1 MWDILLQLLSS
12 SSTPWIVGIITAF
25 ITGWWALKKLRYE
38 KRLEKFKET
47 NASLFKERKQEVLA
61 AIATLSI
68 FKRDPEFEK
77 NTIDVL
83 LSRLYTELDYDVI
96 NSILTTLIQDSNREE
111 LLYIARGLQDINR
124 NFFIQE
130 HPLNLRL
137 SDMDNAL
144 KKLDESNRHFGND
157 GYKTLLAD
165 KKVDAE
171 IYVRNKEL
179 VQKKYEAEFLDL
191 FSYQK
196 YKLVWHKQVTADA
209 YAAFMRKA
217 FLTKERGN
225 LVMDLFQND
234 FNYVYMAEVTTTV
247 TKVKRSAFG
256 YGTFAETDFFNI
268 TFERNS
274 FINAV
279 IKESSFKGGSI
290 SDTDFSK
297 VNFEGVVFENITFT
311 KTKFNTTDFRRT
323 KFINC
328 SGLQQ
333 ADFTDAICYDDECI
347 FPHGIIV
354 ENENDYR
361 ARITETQKLQTAES
375 VTE

>member
-157 GYKTLLAD
+157 AYKTLLAD

-256 YGTFAETDFFNI
+256 YGTFAEANFFNI
-268 TFERNS
+268 IFERNS
-274 FINAV
+274 FANAQ
-279 IKESSFKGGSI
+279 IQHSSFQGGRMT
-290 SDTDFSK
+290 DTDFSS
-297 VNFEGVVFENITFT
+297 VMFDGVLFENIAFSNCNFT
-311 KTKFNTTDFRRT
+311 AAEFTRT
-323 KFINC
+323 RFINC
-328 SGLQQ
+328 SGLKQENFEQ
-333 ADFTDAICYDDECI
+333 IFCYGTECI
-347 FPHGIIV
+347 FPDGIQV
-354 ENENDYR
+354 DKEQND
-361 ARITETQKLQTAES
+361 QTAIAEQEPPK
-375 VTE
+375 TIK

>member
-1 MWDILLQLLSS
+1 MWEIILQLLSS
-12 SSTPWIVGIITAF
+12 SSTPWIIGIITAL

-47 NASLFKERKQEVLA
+47 NDSLFKERKQEVLA

-96 NSILTTLIQDSNREE
+96 NSILTTLIQDSNRQE

-124 NFFIQE
+124 NFFTQ
-130 HPLNLRL
+130 HYPLNMRINDIDRAVQQLE
-137 SDMDNAL
+137 D
-144 KKLDESNRHFGND
+144 SNLHFGND
-157 GYKTLLAD
+157 VYKTMLAE
-165 KKVDAE
+165 KKVDAG
-171 IYVRNKEL
+171 IYVRNKEF
-179 VQKKYEAEFLDL
+179 VQKKYESEFLDL

-196 YKLVWHKQVTADA
+196 YKLIWHKQVTADA

-217 FLTKERGN
+217 FLAKENGN

-234 FNYVYMAEVTTTV
+234 FNYVFMSEVTTTI

-256 YGTFAETDFFNI
+256 SASFAETNFFNL

-274 FINAV
+274 FANAV
-279 IKESSFKGGSI
+279 IKESSFRGGTI

-297 VNFEGVVFENITFT
+297 VNFEGVQFENITFK
-311 KTKFNTTDFRRT
+311 KTKFNTTDFKRT

-328 SGLQQ
+328 SGLEQ
-333 ADFTDAICYDDECI
+333 ADFIDAIYYDTECV
-347 FPHGIIV
+347 FPEGITV
-354 ENENDYR
+354 EHENDYR
-361 ARITETQKLQTAES
+361 IRIAEEQKMQATG
-375 VTE
+375 

>member
-157 GYKTLLAD
+157 TYKTLLAD

-179 VQKKYEAEFLDL
+179 VQKKYETEFLDL

-256 YGTFAETDFFNI
+256 YGTFAEADFFNI

-274 FINAV
+274 FVNAV
-279 IKESSFKGGSI
+279 IKESSFRGGSI

-297 VNFEGVVFENITFT
+297 VNFEGVVFENITFAR
-311 KTKFNTTDFRRT
+311 TKFNTTDFRKT

-333 ADFTDAICYDDECI
+333 EDFNDAICYDNDCT
-347 FPHGIIV
+347 FPAGIVV
-354 ENENDYR
+354 EHENDYR
-361 ARITETQKLQTAES
+361 ARIAETQKLQAAE
-375 VTE
+375 

>member
-1 MWDILLQLLSS
+1 MWEILLQLLSS
-12 SSTPWIVGIITAF
+12 SSTPWIVGIITAL

-124 NFFIQE
+124 NFFTQVY
-130 HPLNLRL
+130 PLNMRMN
-137 SDMDNAL
+137 DIDNAL
-144 KKLDESNRHFGND
+144 KTLDESNRHFGND
-157 GYKTLLAD
+157 TYSKMLAD

-171 IYVRNKEL
+171 VFVRNKEL

-196 YKLVWHKQVTADA
+196 YKLLWHKQVTADA

-217 FLTKERGN
+217 FLAKERGN

-234 FNYVYMAEVTTTV
+234 FNYVFMSEVTTTV
-247 TKVKRSAFG
+247 TKIKRSAFG
-256 YGTFAETDFFNI
+256 SATFAETNFFNI
-268 TFERNS
+268 AFERNS
-274 FINAV
+274 FINAQ
-279 IKESSFKGGSI
+279 IKESSFRNGSI
-290 SDTDFSK
+290 SETDFSK
-297 VNFEGVVFENITFT
+297 VNFEGVVFENIVF
-311 KTKFNTTDFRRT
+311 KNVQFHSTDFKRT
-323 KFINC
+323 RFINC
-328 SGLQQ
+328 SGLEQQ
-333 ADFTDAICYDDECI
+333 DFTDAIYYDDECL
-347 FPHGIIV
+347 FPNGIIV
-354 ENENDYR
+354 EYIDDYR
-361 ARITETQKLQTAES
+361 SRIAEAQQLQATK
-375 VTE
+375 

>member
-1 MWDILLQLLSS
+1 MWEILLQLLSS
-12 SSTPWIVGIITAF
+12 STTPWIIGIITAL

-124 NFFIQE
+124 NFFTQE
-130 HPLNLRL
+130 YPLNMRIN
-137 SDMDNAL
+137 DIDNAL
-144 KKLDESNRHFGND
+144 KRLDESSRHFGND
-157 GYKTLLAD
+157 TYSTMLAD
-165 KKVDAE
+165 KKVDTE
-171 IYVRNKEL
+171 IFVRNKEM
-179 VQKKYEAEFLDL
+179 VQKKYETEFLDL

-196 YKLVWHKQVTADA
+196 YKLLWHKQVTADA

-217 FLTKERGN
+217 FLAKERGN

-247 TKVKRSAFG
+247 TKIKRSAFG
-256 YGTFAETDFFNI
+256 SATFAETNFFNVI
-268 TFERNS
+268 FERNS
-274 FINAV
+274 FANAV
-279 IKESSFKGGSI
+279 IKESSFRNGSI
-290 SDTDFSK
+290 SDTNFSK
-297 VNFEGVVFENITFT
+297 VNFEGIVFENIVF
-311 KTKFNTTDFRRT
+311 KNVQFHSADFKRT
-323 KFINC
+323 NFINC

-333 ADFTDAICYDDECI
+333 VDFTDAICYDHECR
-347 FPHGIIV
+347 FPQGITV
-354 ENENDYR
+354 EHEDDYR
-361 ARITETQKLQTAES
+361 LRIIQTQQQQTTE
-375 VTE
+375 

>member
-1 MWDILLQLLSS
+1 MDYRHTDFTQIFAEMVPEKE
-12 SSTPWIVGIITAF
+12 TCF
-25 ITGWWALKKLRYE
+25 CKHRYE

-157 GYKTLLAD
+157 TYNALLAD

-274 FINAV
+274 FVNAV

-333 ADFTDAICYDDECI
+333 SDFTDAICYDNECI
-347 FPHGIIV
+347 FPAGIIV

-361 ARITETQKLQTAES
+361 ARIAETQKLQTAES

>member
-12 SSTPWIVGIITAF
+12 SSTPWIIGIITAL

-157 GYKTLLAD
+157 TYNALLAD

-274 FINAV
+274 FVNAV

-297 VNFEGVVFENITFT
+297 VNFEGVVFENINFA

-333 ADFTDAICYDDECI
+333 SDFTDAICYDNECI
-347 FPHGIIV
+347 FPDGIFV

-361 ARITETQKLQTAES
+361 ARIAETQKLQTAES

>member
-12 SSTPWIVGIITAF
+12 SSTPWIIGIITAL

-157 GYKTLLAD
+157 TYKALLAD

-274 FINAV
+274 FVNAV
-279 IKESSFKGGSI
+279 IKESSFNGGSI

-297 VNFEGVVFENITFT
+297 VNFEGVVFENINFA

-333 ADFTDAICYDDECI
+333 SDFSDAICYDNECI
-347 FPHGIIV
+347 FPDGISV

-361 ARITETQKLQTAES
+361 ARIAETQKLQTAES
-375 VTE
+375 VTG